1 MARLDLDFALGLRAF
16 ILDVALS
23 AEAETV
29 ALVGPSGAGKTSVLA
44 VIAGLRR
51 PDRGRVVADDVAWV
65 DRAAGVDLPPE
76 RRRVGLVP
84 QDYGLFPHMTV
95 EQNVEFAGGGR
106 TDELLARLRIA
117 HLAGERPG
125 QLSGGERQRVALAR
139 ALARDPAVLL
149 LDEPLAALD
158 AHTRL
163 LVRDE
168 LGEILSQLGIPTLL
182 VTHDFADA
190 TNLADRVA
198 VIDQGHIRQVGT
210 PAQLLAEPADG
221 FVITFTGG
229 NLLDG
234 TRTGATSSSTTAPG
248 SAPRPR
254 RRAASASGST
264 RGTCAP
270 RRSPRPTGVNAVPGV
285 VVKHASQGGRTRL
298 RIGRLVVECSDAD
311 AAVLDG
317 AGTAFATFPPCRGP
331 VVRKRGQTPDSHVAT
346 EGTGPWFAQC
356 D

>member
-16 ILDVALS
+16 TLDVALS
-23 AEAETV
+23 VGVETV

-51 PDRGRVVADDVAWV
+51 PDRGSVAANGVTWV
-65 DRAAGVDLPPE
+65 DRAARVDLPPE

-84 QDYGLFPHMTV
+84 QDYALFPHMTV
-95 EQNVEFAGGGR
+95 AQNVEFAGGGR
-106 TDELLARLRIA
+106 SHELLARLRIA
-117 HLAGERPG
+117 HLAGERPAR
-125 QLSGGERQRVALAR
+125 LSGGERQRVALAR

-168 LGEILSQLGIPTLL
+168 LGEILGDLAIPALL

-198 VIDQGHIRQVGT
+198 VIDHGQIRQVGT
-210 PAQLLAEPADG
+210 PAELLANPADG

-229 NLLDG
+229 NLLGGTADGCDVVLDDG
-234 TRTGATSSSTTAPG
+234 TRIRTATAAQGKVGIGIYPWDVTPATGPPG
-248 SAPRPR
+248 DGR
-254 RRAASASGST
+254 
-264 RGTCAP
+264 
-270 RRSPRPTGVNAVPGV
+270 NALAGV
-285 VVKHASQGGRTRL
+285 VVKHAGQGGRARL
-298 RIGRLVVECSDAD
+298 RIGPLVVECSDAD
-311 AAVLDG
+311 AAGLDG
-317 AGTAFATFPPCRGP
+317 AGSAFATFSPDAVH
-331 VVRKRGQTPDSHVAT
+331 VVPRQGA
-346 EGTGPWFAQC
+346 
-356 D
+356 

>member
-1 MARLDLDFALGLRAF
+1 MARLDLDFALRLRAF
-16 ILDVALS
+16 TLDVALS
-23 AEAETV
+23 IEAETV

-51 PDRGRVVADDVAWV
+51 PDSGRVAANGVAWV
-65 DRAAGVDLPPE
+65 DRAEGVDLPPE

-95 EQNVEFAGGGR
+95 AQNVEFAGGGR

-234 TRTGATSSSTTAPG
+234 TADGCDVVLDDGTRIRTAT
-248 SAPRPR
+248 
-254 RRAASASGST
+254 AAQG
-264 RGTCAP
+264 RVGVGIYP
-270 RRSPRPTGVNAVPGV
+270 WDMRPTTQPPPDGANAVPGV

-311 AAVLDG
+311 AAALDG
-317 AGTAFATFPPCRGP
+317 AGTAFATFPPDAVH
-331 VVRKRGQTPDSHVAT
+331 VV
-346 EGTGPWFAQC
+346 
-356 D
+356 

>member
-1 MARLDLDFALGLRAF
+1 
-16 ILDVALS
+16 
-23 AEAETV
+23 
-29 ALVGPSGAGKTSVLA
+29 VLA

-51 PDRGRVVADDVAWV
+51 PDSGRVVANDVAWV

-234 TRTGATSSSTTAPG
+234 TADGCDVVLDDGTRIRTAT
-248 SAPRPR
+248 
-254 RRAASASGST
+254 AAQG
-264 RGTCAP
+264 RVGVGIYP
-270 RRSPRPTGVNAVPGV
+270 WDMRPTTEPPSDGVNAVPGI

-317 AGTAFATFPPCRGP
+317 ADTAFATFPPGAVH
-331 VVRKRGQTPDSHVAT
+331 VV
-346 EGTGPWFAQC
+346 
-356 D
+356 

>member
-1 MARLDLDFALGLRAF
+1 M
-16 ILDVALS
+16 
-23 AEAETV
+23 
-29 ALVGPSGAGKTSVLA
+29 LA

-51 PDRGRVVADDVAWV
+51 PDSGRVAANDAAWV
-65 DRAAGVDLPPE
+65 DRAEGVDLPPE

-95 EQNVEFAGGGR
+95 AQNVEFAGGGR
-106 TDELLARLRIA
+106 TDELLARLRIS

-139 ALARDPAVLL
+139 ALARDPAALL

-168 LGEILSQLGIPTLL
+168 LGEILGQLGIPTLL

-190 TNLADRVA
+190 TTLADRVA

-229 NLLDG
+229 NLLEGTADGCDVVLDDG
-234 TRTGATSSSTTAPG
+234 TRIRIAT
-248 SAPRPR
+248 
-254 RRAASASGST
+254 AAQG
-264 RGTCAP
+264 RVGVGIYP
-270 RRSPRPTGVNAVPGV
+270 WDMRPTTQPPSDGANAVPGV

-311 AAVLDG
+311 AAALDG
-317 AGTAFATFPPCRGP
+317 AGTAFATFPPDAVH
-331 VVRKRGQTPDSHVAT
+331 VV
-346 EGTGPWFAQC
+346 
-356 D
+356 